1 MFRLGI
7 KTKKRNKTNKRNKR
21 NNNEGLKKL
30 EIVRTNKIKEL
41 EEIEIELKSLGVKI
55 IIKKIKDNLE
65 EFEIKMLKIETENK
79 MEALKQAKKEYV
91 NK

>member
-21 NNNEGLKKL
+21 NNKKGLKKL
-30 EIVRTNKIKEL
+30 EIMRTNKIKEL

-55 IIKKIKDNLE
+55 IIKKVKDNLE

-79 MEALKQAKKEYV
+79 MEALKQTKKEYV
-91 NK
+91 KK